1 MQPASNPNLPGSSLD
16 LTSSTEVSRLKIAI
30 TRATTEFL
38 ADSYDSE
45 TMRFFPR
52 QQVKKI

>member
-16 LTSSTEVSRLKIAI
+16 LTSSTEVSWLKIAI
-30 TRATTEFL
+30 TRAATEFL
-38 ADSYDSE
+38 ADSYDGE

-52 QQVKKI
+52 QEVKKI